1 MLTVQGFFVLILSA
15 VVFTSEEKEVTSL
28 PQAVRL
34 LQLRTINH
42 LKQTNKEQESVIS
55 EKESQIAKLEVENDE
70 KDGTI
75 GNLTSTASQL
85 IQDTQNKEL
94 EKEQCE
100 GVSQTKDE
108 AIVEHLAR
116 IAELEMEKRDQL
128 LLLANKAEEIAQLK
142 EDFAVKKIERRKQC
156 EAEKIHLNETFA
168 LKSLEEEENCKKEKH
183 ETESRH
189 ALEAEKTSAKLKQR
203 ESFISF
209 LSDVMLH
216 DNLMRAKVQN
226 LTESQALQIKEA
238 NENLKRQMDAYL
250 TCESVANTT
259 TVQIET
265 ISMLRT
271 SLASSLA
278 FQHPNMTGLEK
289 RENIASFMLELM
301 ESYNEQT
308 RRIDNLKVIL
318 EKEEEVED
326 QAVKLARGLT
336 NLTLALRSSASVNL
350 DILEEQAEVIQSQG
364 ESLAKLTPLLRY
376 THDDFV
382 WRQKAEGTGV
392 ESVSTCGCL
401 PRSTDLNRPTPAK
414 IEYHCGDISNR

>member
-216 DNLMRAKVQN
+216 DNLMRSKVQK
-226 LTESQALQIKEA
+226 LQMGEA
-238 NENLKRQMDAYL
+238 
-250 TCESVANTT
+250 S
-259 TVQIET
+259 T
-265 ISMLRT
+265 I
-271 SLASSLA
+271 
-278 FQHPNMTGLEK
+278 
-289 RENIASFMLELM
+289 
-301 ESYNEQT
+301 
-308 RRIDNLKVIL
+308 
-318 EKEEEVED
+318 
-326 QAVKLARGLT
+326 
-336 NLTLALRSSASVNL
+336 
-350 DILEEQAEVIQSQG
+350 
-364 ESLAKLTPLLRY
+364 
-376 THDDFV
+376 
-382 WRQKAEGTGV
+382 
-392 ESVSTCGCL
+392 
-401 PRSTDLNRPTPAK
+401 
-414 IEYHCGDISNR
+414 